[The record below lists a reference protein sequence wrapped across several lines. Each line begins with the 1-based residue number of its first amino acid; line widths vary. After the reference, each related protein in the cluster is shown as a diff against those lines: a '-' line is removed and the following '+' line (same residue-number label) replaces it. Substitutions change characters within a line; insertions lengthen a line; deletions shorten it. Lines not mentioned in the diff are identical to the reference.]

1 MFDRYRDRY
10 REPER
15 RGSLNGKL
23 KIGLAIW
30 AVAYPVV
37 ACGPAWITEG
47 AVIGTIGN
55 AVSFFLASLLFVPWL
70 LGLVV
75 LGALVWV
82 PSPRR

>member
-23 KIGLAIW
+23 KLILAIW
-30 AVAYPVV
+30 AVAYPVI
-37 ACGPAWITEG
+37 ACGPMAITEG
-47 AVIGTIGN
+47 GLSGMIGN
-55 AVSFFLASLLFVPWL
+55 FIGFTLGGLLFVPWL

-82 PSPRR
+82 TSPRR